1 MAIEGIKSAASSAAI
16 SASANMAKQNTTVT
30 ETKEVSV
37 QNNNKQPDTVKTQV
51 ANTNKSNTQSGKD
64 NNTASDSSKKNE
76 QDMQLNE
83 KALRQR
89 ISEINSKLN
98 NNTVAEFGYHDETN
112 RVTIKIVDKDT
123 NETIKEIPPE
133 KTLDLIAKAWEL
145 AGILVDEKR

>member
-1 MAIEGIKSAASSAAI
+1 MAIEGIKGAASSAAI
-16 SASANMAKQNTTVT
+16 SASVNMAKQNTTVT
-30 ETKEVSV
+30 ETKEVGV
-37 QNNNKQPDTVKTQV
+37 QNNNRQPDTVKVQTANKGSQQSKDS
-51 ANTNKSNTQSGKD
+51 ANTAADD
-64 NNTASDSSKKNE
+64 NSKKVE
-76 QDMQLNE
+76 QDL
-83 KALRQR
+83 KQR

-123 NETIKEIPPE
+123 KETIKEIPPE

>member
-1 MAIEGIKSAASSAAI
+1 MAIEGIKSVAAANAAM
-16 SASANMAKQNTTVT
+16 SASNNIAKQNTTVT

-37 QNNNKQPDTVKTQV
+37 QQNKQESVSSQTTN
-51 ANTNKSNTQSGKD
+51 ANKSSQQQSRD
-64 NNTASDSSKKNE
+64 NTAADNSKNIE
-76 QDMQLNE
+76 QDIQLNE
-83 KALRQR
+83 KALKQR

-123 NETIKEIPPE
+123 KETIKEIPPE

>member
-1 MAIEGIKSAASSAAI
+1 MAIEGIKSVAAANAAM
-16 SASANMAKQNTTVT
+16 SASNNIAKQNTTVT

-37 QNNNKQPDTVKTQV
+37 QQNKQESVSAQTTN
-51 ANTNKSNTQSGKD
+51 ANKSGQQQNMD
-64 NNTASDSSKKNE
+64 NTAAENSKNIE
-76 QDMQLNE
+76 QDIQLNE
-83 KALRQR
+83 KALKQR

-123 NETIKEIPPE
+123 KETIKEIPPE

>member
-1 MAIEGIKSAASSAAI
+1 MAIEGIKGAASSAAI
-16 SASANMAKQNTTVT
+16 SASVNMAKQNTTVT
-30 ETKEVSV
+30 ETKEVGV
-37 QNNNKQPDTVKTQV
+37 QNNNRQPVKVQTANKGSQQSKDS
-51 ANTNKSNTQSGKD
+51 ANTAADD
-64 NNTASDSSKKNE
+64 NSKKVE
-76 QDMQLNE
+76 QDIQLNE
-83 KALRQR
+83 KALKQR

-123 NETIKEIPPE
+123 KETIKEIPPE